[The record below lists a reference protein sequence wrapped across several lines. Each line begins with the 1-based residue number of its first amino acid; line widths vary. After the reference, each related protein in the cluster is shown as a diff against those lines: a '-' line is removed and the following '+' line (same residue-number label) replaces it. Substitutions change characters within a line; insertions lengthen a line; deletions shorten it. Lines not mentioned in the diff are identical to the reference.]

1 MFRYMK
7 LAFRKDVYYQS
18 FSQNTKV
25 AFNNAFVRRCKKS
38 LIFSLLGIYSTEYE
52 KASSIIAS
60 NIRKAI
66 CRIDEGLY
74 LED

>member
-38 LIFSLLGIYSTEYE
+38 LIFSLAAFRTLELSTR
-52 KASSIIAS
+52 
-60 NIRKAI
+60 IRKPHIVAAKS
-66 CRIDEGLY
+66 CVKR
-74 LED
+74 

>member
-7 LAFRKDVYYQS
+7 LAFERMYITSPSLK
-18 FSQNTKV
+18 NTKA

-38 LIFSLLGIYSTEYE
+38 CIFSLLGIYSTEYE

-66 CRIDEGLY
+66 CHIDEGLY